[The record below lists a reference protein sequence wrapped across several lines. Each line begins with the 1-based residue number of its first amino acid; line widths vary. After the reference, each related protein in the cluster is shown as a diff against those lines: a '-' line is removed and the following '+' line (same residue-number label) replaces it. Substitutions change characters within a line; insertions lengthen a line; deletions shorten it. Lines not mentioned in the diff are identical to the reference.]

1 MPISPSAISAPAN
14 STGAM
19 NEDLAGRILREF
31 GMLQGTRGVWEQHW
45 QEISER
51 IWPMTSRSFNPY
63 WFTTPGA
70 KRNEFV
76 FDSTAALALNRFAAI
91 LDSLLTPRNS
101 TWHSLRA
108 MDRTL
113 RKRRDI
119 QLWFEEVNQILFDAR
134 YDAHANYM
142 AQNQINYKSLG
153 AFGTACMFIDPLAP
167 SSRKPRGGLRY
178 RAVFLG
184 EIYCTE
190 NHQGIVD
197 KVFRFFR
204 LTARQAE
211 QKWKENCPA
220 RIREI
225 GKTNPEQTF
234 HFVHLVEPREDIDPI
249 RRDAKGMPFA
259 SYYVSKEENVVVE
272 EGGYT
277 SFPYAVP
284 RYEQGPNEV
293 YGRSIAMDLLPAIKT
308 LNEEKKTVLKQGHK
322 ALDPTLLMHDDG
334 VLDGFSLR
342 PGAMNVGGV
351 TADGRP
357 LVHALPVGD
366 IKAGKELMDDEREL
380 IKDGFLVSLFQIL
393 TENPQMTATEVME
406 RVREKAILLAP
417 SVGRQWSEYLDP
429 TIHRELDVLAF
440 QGLLPPMPQALREAG
455 GTYAIRYDSPLT
467 RAQRAEQS
475 AGLFRT
481 LESLMPVVQ
490 ATNDPTPLDFFDW
503 DIITPELNDIGGVP
517 LHWTKS
523 MEKVM
528 QVRQKRDQD
537 KQIEQMTQAAPGA
550 AAMMN
555 ATTKAQNPG

>member
-1 MPISPSAISAPAN
+1 MPVSASTISAPAG
-14 STGAM
+14 SFGD
-19 NEDLAGRILREF
+19 DLAGRIIREF
-31 GMLQGTRGVWEQHW
+31 GALQGARGVWEQHW

-63 WFTTPGA
+63 WFTSPGN
-70 KRNEFV
+70 KRNELV

-101 TWHSLRA
+101 TWHILRA
-108 MDRTL
+108 QDRKL

-119 QLWFEEVNQILFDAR
+119 QLYFEEVNQVLFDAR
-134 YDAHANYM
+134 YDAHANFM

-153 AFGTACMFIDPLAP
+153 AFGTGSMFIDPLAP
-167 SSRKPRGGLRY
+167 MAGRKAGGLRY
-178 RAVFLG
+178 RAIFLG
-184 EIYCTE
+184 EIYCSE

-204 LTARQAE
+204 LSARQAE
-211 QKWKENCPA
+211 QKWGDKCPA
-220 RIREI
+220 KIREI
-225 GKTNPEQTF
+225 GKTQPDQQF
-234 HFVHLVEPREDIDPI
+234 HFIHLVEPRADVDPV

-342 PGAMNVGGV
+342 PGAMNIGGV
-351 TADGRP
+351 TADGKP

-393 TENPQMTATEVME
+393 TESPQMTATEVME
-406 RVREKAILLAP
+406 RTREKGILLAP

-429 TIHRELDVLAF
+429 MIHRELDVLSF
-440 QGLLPPMPQALREAG
+440 QGMLPPMPQALKEAG
-455 GTYAIRYDSPLT
+455 GFYGIRYDSPLT

-475 AGLFRT
+475 AGLFRNI
-481 LESLMPVVQ
+481 ESLLPIIQ
-490 ATNDPTPLDFFDW
+490 ATNDPTPLDFYEW
-503 DIITPELNDIGGVP
+503 DEIVPDLNEIGAVP
-517 LHWTKS
+517 AHWTKS
-523 MEKVM
+523 LEKVAAI
-528 QVRQKRDQD
+528 RQQRDAD
-537 KQIEQMTQAAPGA
+537 KQVEQMTAAAPGA

-555 ATTKAQNPG
+555 ATTKAQNPR